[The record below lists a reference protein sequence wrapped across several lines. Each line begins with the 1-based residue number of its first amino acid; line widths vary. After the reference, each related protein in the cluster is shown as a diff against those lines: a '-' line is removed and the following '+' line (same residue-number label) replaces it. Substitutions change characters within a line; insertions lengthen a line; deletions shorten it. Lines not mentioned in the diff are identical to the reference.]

1 MRHGNKNNNLSR
13 TASHRRAL
21 LMNLG
26 CQLITY
32 KRITTTVAKAKALR
46 SYIEP
51 LITKTK
57 ATESKEAISHNHR
70 IVFSYLND
78 KAAVK
83 ELFTV
88 VAPKVVGRPGG
99 YTRIIKLGA
108 RQGDN
113 AEMAMIELVD
123 FNEIYN
129 NSKVEGAEPAKKTR
143 RSGGAKKAAGSST
156 TEAKLSTDT
165 NEISDA
171 VVVEETVVTPVVE
184 TVAPIVES
192 ISAPVVE
199 VAPIVEEIVSA
210 PAEEVTPVAKE
221 VVAASTEE
229 AAPLASASV
238 SNSSDDLTIIE
249 GIGPKAAEVLV
260 AAGIDTFA
268 KLANTAA
275 EAVKEIL
282 TSATARV
289 GHLDPTTW
297 AQQSQLAAD
306 GNMEELE
313 ALKLRLN
320 NGKEV

>member
-1 MRHGNKNNNLSR
+1 MRHGNKSNNLSR

-57 ATESKEAISHNHR
+57 STDTKEAISHNHR

-123 FNEIYN
+123 FNDVYGK
-129 NSKVEGAEPAKKTR
+129 SVETAAEPAKKTR
-143 RSGGAKKAAGSST
+143 RAGSAKKKSDDVVATEEITTATPEAPITDTTSEEK
-156 TEAKLSTDT
+156 TEA
-165 NEISDA
+165 
-171 VVVEETVVTPVVE
+171 
-184 TVAPIVES
+184 
-192 ISAPVVE
+192 
-199 VAPIVEEIVSA
+199 
-210 PAEEVTPVAKE
+210 
-221 VVAASTEE
+221 
-229 AAPLASASV
+229 
-238 SNSSDDLTIIE
+238 
-249 GIGPKAAEVLV
+249 
-260 AAGIDTFA
+260 
-268 KLANTAA
+268 
-275 EAVKEIL
+275 
-282 TSATARV
+282 
-289 GHLDPTTW
+289 
-297 AQQSQLAAD
+297 
-306 GNMEELE
+306 
-313 ALKLRLN
+313 
-320 NGKEV
+320 

>member
-1 MRHGNKNNNLSR
+1 MRHGNKQNNLSR

-46 SYIEP
+46 TYIEP

-57 ATESKEAISHNHR
+57 ATDSKEAISHNHR

-123 FNEIYN
+123 FNEIYGKN
-129 NSKVEGAEPAKKTR
+129 IGTAAEPAKKTR
-143 RSGGAKKAAGSST
+143 RSGGGAKAKAAT
-156 TEAKLSTDT
+156 TIIDETIT
-165 NEISDA
+165 DA
-171 VVVEETVVTPVVE
+171 VIETL
-184 TVAPIVES
+184 
-192 ISAPVVE
+192 
-199 VAPIVEEIVSA
+199 
-210 PAEEVTPVAKE
+210 PAAG
-221 VVAASTEE
+221 AAT
-229 AAPLASASV
+229 ATG
-238 SNSSDDLTIIE
+238 SDDLTIIE

-260 AAGIDTFA
+260 AAGITTFA
-268 KLANTAA
+268 ELAATDADK
-275 EAVKEIL
+275 VKEIL
-282 TSATARV
+282 TVSTARV

-306 GNMEELE
+306 GKMDELEELK
-313 ALKLRLN
+313 AKLN
-320 NGKEV
+320 NGKEA

>member
-13 TASHRRAL
+13 TASHRKAL

-46 SYIEP
+46 TYIEP

-57 ATESKEAISHNHR
+57 ATESKESISHNHR

-108 RQGDN
+108 RTGDN

-123 FNEIYN
+123 FNEIYG
-129 NSKVEGAEPAKKTR
+129 KHIGTDAAAEPAKKTR
-143 RSGGAKKAAGSST
+143 RSGGAKAKAST
-156 TEAKLSTDT
+156 TDATQT
-165 NEISDA
+165 ITDA
-171 VVVEETVVTPVVE
+171 VIETVPAPKA
-184 TVAPIVES
+184 VAT
-192 ISAPVVE
+192 AG
-199 VAPIVEEIVSA
+199 
-210 PAEEVTPVAKE
+210 T
-221 VVAASTEE
+221 
-229 AAPLASASV
+229 
-238 SNSSDDLTIIE
+238 DDLTIIE

-260 AAGIDTFA
+260 AAGITTFA
-268 KLANTAA
+268 ELAAA
-275 EAVKEIL
+275 DADKVKEIL
-282 TSATARV
+282 TASTARV

-306 GNMEELE
+306 GKMDELEELK
-313 ALKLRLN
+313 LKLN
-320 NGKEV
+320 NGKEA